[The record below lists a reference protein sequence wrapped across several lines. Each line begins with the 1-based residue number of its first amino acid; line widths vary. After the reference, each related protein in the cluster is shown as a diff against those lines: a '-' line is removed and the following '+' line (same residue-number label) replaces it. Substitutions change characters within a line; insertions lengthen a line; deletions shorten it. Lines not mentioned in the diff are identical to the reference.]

1 MAASGTLWAEGCSS
15 QDTSHAGSER
25 SSPSSALATEQTA
38 CGIARAVHYWIS
50 HAYWCLVPLRW
61 PVQRGSGGVG
71 YQQKRRPFDLED
83 GAD

>member
-1 MAASGTLWAEGCSS
+1 MAASVTLQAESSSS

-38 CGIARAVHYWIS
+38 RGIARVVHYCIS
-50 HAYWCLVPLRW
+50 RVYWYRDPLRW

-71 YQQKRRPFDLED
+71 YQQKRRPLDLED